1 MAALECAR
9 LLEGVLPTTLDKLTI
24 RKEDDGN
31 FTLTAL
37 PETGSVT
44 AIVESVLGHSVEL
57 HCLQASGAEGQSGCS
72 IYFVRDSTHPEKNVA
87 VTKVYPP
94 ACHKDFFEEL
104 VAYRRLLSLSDPPS
118 AARPLGVG
126 RTRDENTAEPMGV
139 IVYQLAAGKAINT
152 IIRDIGR
159 VSTLR
164 LIAQQPCPDET
175 KEMMN
180 DIVRGALHGIT
191 INHKSHQTQSSN
203 IPTAKL
209 LDCQFNELMT
219 DLISA
224 VQGVALTLA
233 KLHRESAEWSS
244 TSESVVDRLR
254 NKLQGW
260 VQEIQGPSRAQYE
273 RAIGADQIQQLTS
286 LVDRAID
293 YSREEG
299 VASLLHGDASPGNF
313 FWDPVHG
320 ITMIDYGGLTR
331 SMDAS
336 GRPIGPAEMDAAGF
350 HERLRKYAGDFG
362 MSEADIGQVQMEFW
376 KAYQAQGIP
385 INEGLARL
393 FKTRTQLSRLWS
405 AVDKQDTSRDEHK
418 AVQLSEKVK
427 FEWERLL
434 SISPERVQPWRV
446 LVVANASGP
455 GKGGL
460 PLLNQE
466 LVKAMSEI
474 PNASVT
480 LFMVEPDNEVK
491 NTFAST
497 GHGRAKV
504 VCIPSRGNDPSAL
517 LYHVAKI
524 HQPGDYGLP
533 IPDDQHPSPFNLIIG
548 HSRYSSTAA
557 SLIRERWYPTA
568 KLALITHTSALRKSD
583 VAWKWYGQT
592 RELGYVE
599 AARLAMLD
607 ERILPKADLAVGVG
621 PVLTTEARE
630 REWMGQCNRPRSN
643 MMGPRFHE
651 LVPGVR
657 TGDACTQQRQPND
670 PFRVLLAGRA
680 DDPAK
685 GLDDAVYAVRKIALS
700 GNDISLDVLGVPTED
715 VGRWQQAVDEM
726 TGMPDLVRLHPFSDD
741 PNAVSRFY
749 CNADLVIMPSMHE
762 GFGMIFTEVAG
773 LGVPIL
779 VTQESGAGQLAL
791 DRSRIPPELGQ
802 ACVVMDESTYGIVP
816 SPTSQRV
823 AVWAHRIDQARCYP
837 EQTRRHAHSMKR
849 IMRGYS
855 WRHAAKALLRSA
867 MEGEGDTVQMA
878 HGSIAPAYS
887 SWPRPSLGMSVVSS
901 MRRAA
906 RTRNRS
912 GQPTLQQADDVMQ
925 SLPEIAPTISALEE
939 HVSAAVGC
947 PVNLRSLD
955 PTHPGGF
962 SGAIIFFA
970 YANDEFANG
979 ETSLASNDP
988 SKDRVVA
995 VIKLFVHGLDNG
1007 ITEELSSLEWLLLQ
1021 TKGDIKTAAPLA
1033 VGRMTWDNKPA
1044 GVVTYQVA
1052 PGVSLYQLM
1061 MQIGRLPS
1069 GPARRDMLS
1078 VFNAGVQAVART
1090 LARLHTHSVEGRPG
1104 TEYLEWYFNAATK
1117 RVQQALV
1124 YKDIIR
1130 SAGLEVDQLPEKMN
1144 QLVADCKRD
1153 IASRPRTTVVH
1164 GDAHPGN
1171 FFYDSATGHVTMID
1185 TTTLHCSLDENG
1197 EPVGV
1202 PERDLGHFMH
1212 MLRRTGEQYG
1222 LTRQEMQESTAD
1234 FVEAYLGNAAAPANV
1249 QIIRFLMS
1257 CSALSFLTYAAQ
1269 SDQTKVEMQVKI
1281 LQDLFCLGEGWTQFD
1296 GMQGL

>member
-9 LLEGVLPTTLDKLTI
+9 LDDGALPTTLDKLTI
-24 RKEDDGN
+24 RQEDDGN

-37 PETGSVT
+37 PETSSVS
-44 AIVESVLGHSVEL
+44 AIVESVLGHSVQL
-57 HCLQASGAEGQSGCS
+57 HRLQASGAEGQSGCS
-72 IYFVRDSTHPEKNVA
+72 IYFVRDSTHPEKTVA

-126 RTRDENTAEPMGV
+126 RTRDENTTEPMGV
-139 IVYQLAAGKAINT
+139 IVYQLAAAFGLSIQWT
-152 IIRDIGR
+152 DGR
-159 VSTLR
+159 
-164 LIAQQPCPDET
+164 
-175 KEMMN
+175 
-180 DIVRGALHGIT
+180 
-191 INHKSHQTQSSN
+191 
-203 IPTAKL
+203 
-209 LDCQFNELMT
+209 LDFRR
-219 DLISA
+219 
-224 VQGVALTLA
+224 QGVALTLA
-233 KLHRESAEWSS
+233 KLHREKSEWSS
-244 TSESVVDRLR
+244 ASESVVDRLR
-254 NKLQGW
+254 DKLQSW
-260 VQEIQGPSRAQYE
+260 VQEIQGPSRPQYE
-273 RAIGADQIQQLTS
+273 RAIGSDQIQQLAL

-313 FWDPVHG
+313 FWDPIQG

-331 SMDAS
+331 SMDTS

-362 MSEADIGQVQMEFW
+362 MSETDIGKVQAEFW
-376 KAYQAQGIP
+376 KAYQEQAIP

-405 AVDKQDTSRDEHK
+405 AVDKQDASRDENK

-427 FEWERLL
+427 FEWERLV
-434 SISPERVQPWRV
+434 SISPQKVQPWRV

-480 LFMVEPDNEVK
+480 LFMVEPENEVK
-491 NTFAST
+491 NTLASL

-504 VCIPSRGNDPSAL
+504 VCIPSRGDDPSAL
-517 LYHVAKI
+517 LYHVAKV
-524 HQPGDYGLP
+524 HQPGDYDLP

-657 TGDACTQQRQPND
+657 TGDSCTQHRQPND
-670 PFRVLLAGRA
+670 LLRVLLAGRA

-700 GNDISLDVLGVPTED
+700 GNDISLDVLGLPAKD
-715 VGRWQQAVDEM
+715 VERWQQVVDEM
-726 TGMPDLVRLHPFSDD
+726 TGMPGLVRLHPFSDD
-741 PNAVSRFY
+741 PKAVSQFY

-791 DRSRIPPELGQ
+791 DRSRIPPDIGQ

-823 AVWAHRIDQARCYP
+823 AVWAHRIDQVRCYP
-837 EQTRRHAHSMKR
+837 EQTRRHARSLQR

-855 WRHAAKALLRSA
+855 WKHAAKALLRSA

-906 RTRNRS
+906 RMRNRS
-912 GQPTLQQADDVMQ
+912 GKPTLKQADDIMQ
-925 SLPEIAPTISALEE
+925 NLPEIAPTIPALEE

-955 PTHPGGF
+955 STHPGGF

-970 YANDEFANG
+970 YANDEFASG
-979 ETSLASNDP
+979 EISLTSNDP
-988 SKDRVVA
+988 KGRLVA
-995 VIKLFVHGLDNG
+995 VVKLFVYGLDNG

-1033 VGRMTWDNKPA
+1033 VGRMTWDTKPA
-1044 GVVTYQVA
+1044 D
-1052 PGVSLYQLM
+1052 
-1061 MQIGRLPS
+1061 
-1069 GPARRDMLS
+1069 GPPTAGTCKKRVLS
-1078 VFNAGVQAVART
+1078 VFTASVQAVART
-1090 LARLHTHSVEGRPG
+1090 LARLHTHSDEGRLG

-1117 RVQQALV
+1117 RVQQALLHKEV
-1124 YKDIIR
+1124 IR
-1130 SAGLEVDQLPEKMN
+1130 SAGLEVNQLPKIMN
-1144 QLVADCKRD
+1144 QLIADCKRD
-1153 IASRPRTTVVH
+1153 IANRPRTTVVH

-1171 FFYDSATGHVTMID
+1171 FFYDRATGHVTMID

-1202 PERDLGHFMH
+1202 PERDLGHFVH

-1222 LTRQEMQESTAD
+1222 LTRQEMQESTTD
-1234 FVEAYLGNAAAPANV
+1234 FMEAYLGNAAAPASL
-1249 QIIRFLMS
+1249 QILRFMMS
-1257 CSALSFLTYAAQ
+1257 CSALSFLNYAAQ
-1269 SDQTKVEMQVKI
+1269 SDQTKVELQVKI
-1281 LQDLFCLGEGWTQFD
+1281 LQDLFRLGEGWTQLD
-1296 GMQGL
+1296 VMGGL

>member
-1 MAALECAR
+1 
-9 LLEGVLPTTLDKLTI
+9 
-24 RKEDDGN
+24 
-31 FTLTAL
+31 
-37 PETGSVT
+37 
-44 AIVESVLGHSVEL
+44 
-57 HCLQASGAEGQSGCS
+57 
-72 IYFVRDSTHPEKNVA
+72 
-87 VTKVYPP
+87 
-94 ACHKDFFEEL
+94 
-104 VAYRRLLSLSDPPS
+104 
-118 AARPLGVG
+118 
-126 RTRDENTAEPMGV
+126 
-139 IVYQLAAGKAINT
+139 
-152 IIRDIGR
+152 
-159 VSTLR
+159 
-164 LIAQQPCPDET
+164 
-175 KEMMN
+175 MN
-180 DIVRGALHGIT
+180 DIIRAALHGIP
-191 INHKSHQTQSSN
+191 INHKSNQALPQD
-203 IPTAKL
+203 IPTAEL
-209 LDCQFNELMT
+209 LDCQFDGLMT

-224 VQGVALTLA
+224 AQGVALTLA
-233 KLHRESAEWSS
+233 KLHREKAEWSS
-244 TSESVVDRLR
+244 ASEAVVDRLR
-254 NKLQGW
+254 NKLQSW
-260 VQEIQGPSRAQYE
+260 VEEIQGLSRGRYE
-273 RAIGADQIQQLTS
+273 RAIGSDKIQQLAS

-313 FWDPVHG
+313 FWDPIQG
-320 ITMIDYGGLTR
+320 ITMIDYGGLAR

-362 MSEADIGQVQMEFW
+362 MSEADIGQVQGEFW
-376 KAYQAQGIP
+376 KAYQANGIP
-385 INEGLARL
+385 INKGLVRL

-405 AVDKQDTSRDEHK
+405 AVDKHTSRDEHK
-418 AVQLSEKVK
+418 VVQLSEKIK
-427 FEWERLL
+427 FEWERLV
-434 SISPERVQPWRV
+434 SISPERIQPWRV

-474 PNASVT
+474 PNTSVT
-480 LFMVEPDNEVK
+480 LFMVQSENKVK
-491 NTFAST
+491 STLASS

-504 VCIPSRGNDPSAL
+504 VCIPSRGDDPSAL
-517 LYHVAKI
+517 LYHVAKV
-524 HQPGDYGLP
+524 HRPGDYSLP
-533 IPDDQHPSPFNLIIG
+533 IPDDQYTSPFNLVIG

-621 PVLTTEARE
+621 PVLTTEAPE
-630 REWMGQCNRPRSN
+630 REWMGQYNRPRSN
-643 MMGPRFHE
+643 MTGPRFHE

-657 TGDACTQQRQPND
+657 TDDACTQQRQPND
-670 PFRVLLAGRA
+670 LFRVLLAGRA

-685 GLDDAVYAVRKIALS
+685 GLDDAVYAVRKIAHS
-700 GNDISLDVLGVPTED
+700 GNDVSLDVLGLPAEEVE
-715 VGRWQQAVDEM
+715 RWQQVVDEM

-741 PNAVSRFY
+741 PNTVSRFY
-749 CNADLVIMPSMHE
+749 CAADLVIMPSMHE

-802 ACVVMDESTYGIVP
+802 ACVVMDESTCEIVP

-823 AVWAHRIDQARCYP
+823 AVWAHRIDQVGCYP
-837 EQTRRHAHSMKR
+837 EQTRRHARSLQR

-855 WRHAAKALLRSA
+855 WKHAAKALLRSA

-878 HGSIAPAYS
+878 HGIVVPAYS
-887 SWPRPSLGMSVVSS
+887 SWPRLSLGMSVVSS

-912 GQPTLQQADDVMQ
+912 GKPSLKQVDDVMQ
-925 SLPEIAPTISALEE
+925 NLPEIAPTISALEE
-939 HVSAAVGC
+939 HVSSAVGS

-955 PTHPGGF
+955 PTHPVGF

-970 YANDEFANG
+970 HANDEFANG
-979 ETSLASNDP
+979 ETSLASNDS
-988 SKDRVVA
+988 SKGRVVA

-1033 VGRMTWDNKPA
+1033 VGRMTWDTKPA

-1061 MQIGRLPS
+1061 MQMGRLPP
-1069 GPARRDMLS
+1069 GPARREMLS
-1078 VFNAGVQAVART
+1078 AFTAGVQAVART
-1090 LARLHTHSVEGRPG
+1090 LVRLHTHSVEGRRG
-1104 TEYLEWYFNAATK
+1104 TEYLEWYSTAATK
-1117 RVQQALV
+1117 RV
-1124 YKDIIR
+1124 
-1130 SAGLEVDQLPEKMN
+1130 
-1144 QLVADCKRD
+1144 
-1153 IASRPRTTVVH
+1153 
-1164 GDAHPGN
+1164 
-1171 FFYDSATGHVTMID
+1171 
-1185 TTTLHCSLDENG
+1185 
-1197 EPVGV
+1197 
-1202 PERDLGHFMH
+1202 
-1212 MLRRTGEQYG
+1212 
-1222 LTRQEMQESTAD
+1222 
-1234 FVEAYLGNAAAPANV
+1234 
-1249 QIIRFLMS
+1249 
-1257 CSALSFLTYAAQ
+1257 
-1269 SDQTKVEMQVKI
+1269 
-1281 LQDLFCLGEGWTQFD
+1281 
-1296 GMQGL
+1296 

>member
-9 LLEGVLPTTLDKLTI
+9 LDDGVLPTTLDKLTI
-24 RKEDDGN
+24 RQEDDGN

-37 PETGSVT
+37 PETSSVA
-44 AIVESVLGHSVEL
+44 AIVESVLGHSVQL
-57 HCLQASGAEGQSGCS
+57 HRLQASGAEGQSGCS
-72 IYFVRDSTHPEKNVA
+72 IYFVRDSTRPESTLA

-126 RTRDENTAEPMGV
+126 RTRDENTAELMGV
-139 IVYQLAAGKAINT
+139 IVYQLAPGKAINT

-164 LIAQQPCPDET
+164 LIAKQPCPDET

-180 DIVRGALHGIT
+180 DIIRGALHGIS
-191 INHKSHQTQSSN
+191 IDNRSHQTQSSN
-203 IPTAKL
+203 ITTAEL
-209 LDCQFNELMT
+209 LDCQFNGLMA

-224 VQGVALTLA
+224 VKGVASTLA
-233 KLHRESAEWSS
+233 KLHRERSEWSS
-244 TSESVVDRLR
+244 ASESVVNRLR

-273 RAIGADQIQQLTS
+273 RAIGSDQIEQLAS
-286 LVDRAID
+286 LVDWAID

-299 VASLLHGDASPGNF
+299 IASLLHGDASPGNF
-313 FWDPVHG
+313 FWDHIQG

-362 MSEADIGQVQMEFW
+362 MSEGDIGHVQGEFW
-376 KAYQAQGIP
+376 KAYQAQGIS

-418 AVQLSEKVK
+418 AVQLNEKVK
-427 FEWERLL
+427 FEWERLV
-434 SISPERVQPWRV
+434 SISPERVQPCRV

-474 PNASVT
+474 PHASVT
-480 LFMVEPDNEVK
+480 LFMVEPENEVK
-491 NTFAST
+491 NTLASL

-504 VCIPSRGNDPSAL
+504 VCIPSRGDDPSAL
-517 LYHVAKI
+517 LYHVAKV
-524 HQPGDYGLP
+524 HQPGDYDLP
-533 IPDDQHPSPFNLIIG
+533 ISDDQHPSPFNLIIG

-583 VAWKWYGQT
+583 LAWKWYGKT

-630 REWMGQCNRPRSN
+630 REWMGQCNRPRSS

-670 PFRVLLAGRA
+670 LLRVLLAGRA

-700 GNDISLDVLGVPTED
+700 GNDISLDVLGLPTED
-715 VGRWQQAVDEM
+715 VERWQQVVDEM
-726 TGMPDLVRLHPFSDD
+726 TGIPDLVRLHPFSDD
-741 PNAVSRFY
+741 PNTVSRFY

-791 DRSRIPPELGQ
+791 DRSRIPPDLGQ

-823 AVWAHRIDQARCYP
+823 AVWAHRIDQVRCYP
-837 EQTRRHAHSMKR
+837 EQTRRHVRSLQR

-855 WRHAAKALLRSA
+855 WKHAAKALLRSA

-887 SWPRPSLGMSVVSS
+887 SWPRPSLGMSVVLS

-906 RTRNRS
+906 RTRNCS
-912 GQPTLQQADDVMQ
+912 GNPTLKQVDEVMQ
-925 SLPEIAPTISALEE
+925 NLPEIAPTISALEE

-947 PVNLRSLD
+947 SVNLRSLD
-955 PTHPGGF
+955 PTYQGGF

-979 ETSLASNDP
+979 EISLTSNDH
-988 SKDRVVA
+988 KGRVLA
-995 VIKLFVHGLDNG
+995 VIKIFVHGLDNG

-1021 TKGDIKTAAPLA
+1021 TRSDIRTAAPLA
-1033 VGRMTWDNKPA
+1033 VGRMTWDTKPG

-1061 MQIGRLPS
+1061 MQMGRLPP
-1069 GPARRDMLS
+1069 GPTRREMLS
-1078 VFNAGVQAVART
+1078 VFTAGVQAVART
-1090 LARLHTHSVEGRPG
+1090 LARLHTHSVEGRPA

-1117 RVQQALV
+1117 RVQEALLH
-1124 YKDIIR
+1124 KDAIR
-1130 SAGLEVDQLPEKMN
+1130 SAGFEVDQLPENMD
-1144 QLVADCKRD
+1144 QLIANCKHV
-1153 IASRPRTTVVH
+1153 ITSRPRTTVVH

-1171 FFYDSATGHVTMID
+1171 FFYDRTTGHVTMID

-1202 PERDLGHFMH
+1202 PERDLGHFVH

-1222 LTRQEMQESTAD
+1222 LTRQEMQESTTD
-1234 FVEAYLGNAAAPANV
+1234 FMEAYLGNAAAPANV
-1249 QIIRFLMS
+1249 LILRFMMS
-1257 CSALSFLTYAAQ
+1257 CSALSFLNYAAQ
-1269 SDQTKVEMQVKI
+1269 SDQTKLQLQVKI
-1281 LQDLFCLGEGWTQFD
+1281 LQDLFHLGERWTQLEATR
-1296 GMQGL
+1296 GL

>member
-1 MAALECAR
+1 MATLECAR
-9 LLEGVLPTTLDKLTI
+9 LEEGVLPTTLDKLTI

-57 HCLQASGAEGQSGCS
+57 HRLQASGAEGQSGCS
-72 IYFVRDSTHPEKNVA
+72 IYFVRDSSHPEKTVA

-94 ACHKDFFEEL
+94 TCHKDFFEEL

-164 LIAQQPCPDET
+164 LIAKQPCPDET
-175 KEMMN
+175 REMMN
-180 DIVRGALHGIT
+180 DIVRGALHGIP
-191 INHKSHQTQSSN
+191 INHKSYQAPSPN
-203 IPTAKL
+203 IPTAEL
-209 LDCQFNELMT
+209 LDYQFNGLMT

-224 VQGVALTLA
+224 VQGVASTLT
-233 KLHRESAEWSS
+233 KLHREKTEWSS
-244 TSESVVDRLR
+244 ASESVADRLR

-260 VQEIQGPSRAQYE
+260 VEEIQGPSRGRYE
-273 RAIGADQIQQLTS
+273 RAIGSNKIQQLAS

-313 FWDPVHG
+313 FWDPIQG
-320 ITMIDYGGLTR
+320 ITMIDYGGLAR

-362 MSEADIGQVQMEFW
+362 MSEADIGQIQAEFW
-376 KAYQAQGIP
+376 KAYQANGIP
-385 INEGLARL
+385 INDGLVRL

-405 AVDKQDTSRDEHK
+405 AVDKQGTSCDEHK
-418 AVQLSEKVK
+418 AVQLSEKIK
-427 FEWERLL
+427 FEWERLA
-434 SISPERVQPWRV
+434 SISPERIQPWRV

-480 LFMVEPDNEVK
+480 LFMVQPESEVK
-491 NTFAST
+491 NTS

-504 VCIPSRGNDPSAL
+504 VCIPSRGDDPSAL
-517 LYHVAKI
+517 LYHVAKV
-524 HQPGDYGLP
+524 HQPEDYGLP
-533 IPDDQHPSPFNLIIG
+533 IPDSQHASPFNLVIG

-630 REWMGQCNRPRSN
+630 REWMGQCNRPRAN

-657 TGDACTQQRQPND
+657 MGDACTQQRQPND
-670 PFRVLLAGRA
+670 LFRVLLAGRA

-685 GLDDAVYAVRKIALS
+685 GLDDAVYAVRNIALS
-700 GNDISLDVLGVPTED
+700 GNDISLDVLGLPVED
-715 VGRWQQAVDEM
+715 VERWQQVVDEM

-823 AVWAHRIDQARCYP
+823 AVWAHRIDQVRCYP
-837 EQTRRHAHSMKR
+837 EQTRRHARSLQR

-855 WRHAAKALLRSA
+855 WKHAAKALLLSA

-878 HGSIAPAYS
+878 YGSVAPAYL

-901 MRRAA
+901 MRLAA
-906 RTRNRS
+906 RTRSRS
-912 GQPTLQQADDVMQ
+912 GKPNLKQAEDVMQ
-925 SLPEIAPTISALEE
+925 NLPEIAPYISALED
-939 HVSAAVGC
+939 HVSSAVGS

-955 PTHPGGF
+955 PTHPAGF

-970 YANDEFANG
+970 HANDEFTNG
-979 ETSLASNDP
+979 ETSLASNDS
-988 SKDRVVA
+988 SKGRVVA

-1033 VGRMTWDNKPA
+1033 VGRMTWDTKPA

-1061 MQIGRLPS
+1061 MQMGRLPP
-1069 GPARRDMLS
+1069 GPTRREMLS
-1078 VFNAGVQAVART
+1078 VFTAGVQAVART
-1090 LARLHTHSVEGRPG
+1090 LAKLHTHSVEGRPG
-1104 TEYLEWYFNAATK
+1104 TEYLEWYFTAATK

-1130 SAGLEVDQLPEKMN
+1130 CAGLEVDQLPPKMN
-1144 QLVADCKRD
+1144 HLIADCKRD
-1153 IASRPRTTVVH
+1153 IANRPRTTVVH

-1171 FFYDSATGHVTMID
+1171 FFYDRATGHVTMID

-1202 PERDLGHFMH
+1202 PERDLGHFVH

-1222 LTRQEMQESTAD
+1222 LTRQEMQESTTD
-1234 FVEAYLGNAAAPANV
+1234 FVEAYLGNAAAPANL
-1249 QIIRFLMS
+1249 QTIRFLMS
-1257 CSALSFLTYAAQ
+1257 CSALSFLNYAAQ
-1269 SDQTKVEMQVKI
+1269 SDQTKLELQVKI
-1281 LQDLFCLGEGWTQFD
+1281 LQDLFRLGEGWTQLD
-1296 GMQGL
+1296 GMRGL

>member
-1 MAALECAR
+1 MATLERAR
-9 LLEGVLPTTLDKLTI
+9 FEEDVLPTTLDKLI
-24 RKEDDGN
+24 IPKADDGN
-31 FTLTAL
+31 FALTAL
-37 PETGSVT
+37 PEADSITE
-44 AIVESVLGHSVEL
+44 IVESVLGHSVEL
-57 HCLQASGAEGQSGCS
+57 HRLQASGAEGQSGCS
-72 IYFVRDSTHPEKNVA
+72 IYFVRNSTHPERTVA

-104 VAYRRLLSLSDPPS
+104 VAYRRLISLSDPPS

-126 RTRDENTAEPMGV
+126 RTRDENTAEPIGV

-164 LIAQQPCPDET
+164 RIAKQPCPDET
-175 KEMMN
+175 REIMN
-180 DIVRGALHGIT
+180 DIVRGALHGIS
-191 INHKSHQTQSSN
+191 INHKTQQIQSSN
-203 IPTAKL
+203 IPTAQM
-209 LDCQFNELMT
+209 LDCQFNGLMA

-224 VQGVALTLA
+224 VQGVALTMA
-233 KLHRESAEWSS
+233 KLHREKTEWSS
-244 TSESVVDRLR
+244 ASESVVERLR

-260 VQEIQGPSRAQYE
+260 VQEIQGPSRKQYE
-273 RAIGADQIQQLTS
+273 RAIGSDKIQQLAS
-286 LVDRAID
+286 LVDRAIE

-299 VASLLHGDASPGNF
+299 VASLLHADASPGNF
-313 FWDPVHG
+313 FWDPVQG

-331 SMDAS
+331 SIDAS

-362 MSEADIGQVQMEFW
+362 MSEADIGQVQREFW

-405 AVDKQDTSRDEHK
+405 AVEKQDTSCDEHK
-418 AVQLSEKVK
+418 ALQLSEKVK
-427 FEWERLL
+427 FEWERLVN
-434 SISPERVQPWRV
+434 ISPEKTQPWRV
-446 LVVANASGP
+446 LVLANASGP

-480 LFMVEPDNEVK
+480 LFMVEPENEL
-491 NTFAST
+491 AWP

-504 VCIPSRGNDPSAL
+504 VCIPSRGADPGAL
-517 LYHVAKI
+517 LYHVAKVQ
-524 HQPGDYGLP
+524 QPGDYGLP
-533 IPDDQHPSPFNLIIG
+533 IPDDQHPCPFNLIIG

-583 VAWKWYGQT
+583 IAWKWYGQT
-592 RELGYVE
+592 REQGYVE

-643 MMGPRFHE
+643 MTGPRFHE
-651 LVPGVR
+651 LIPGVR

-670 PFRVLLAGRA
+670 LFRVLLAGRA

-700 GNDISLDVLGVPTED
+700 GNEISLDVLGLPAED
-715 VGRWQQAVDEM
+715 VERWQQAVDEM

-741 PNAVSRFY
+741 PDAVSRFY

-779 VTQESGAGQLAL
+779 VTQESGAGQFAL
-791 DRSRIPPELGQ
+791 DRTRIPLGLGQ

-823 AVWAHRIDQARCYP
+823 AVWAYRIDQVRCYP
-837 EQTRRHAHSMKR
+837 EQTRRHARSLQR

-855 WRHAAKALLRSA
+855 WKHAAKALLRSA

-878 HGSIAPAYS
+878 HGSVALAYS
-887 SWPRPSLGMSVVSS
+887 SWSRPSLGMSVVSS

-912 GQPTLQQADDVMQ
+912 GKPTLKQADEVMQ
-925 SLPEIAPTISALEE
+925 NLPEIAPTVSALEE
-939 HVSAAVGC
+939 HVSATVGC

-970 YANDEFANG
+970 FANDGLTNG
-979 ETSLASNDP
+979 ETTLSSND
-988 SKDRVVA
+988 RAVA
-995 VIKLFVHGLDNG
+995 VVKLFVHGLDNG
-1007 ITEELSSLEWLLLQ
+1007 ITEELSSLEWLLLH

-1033 VGRMTWDNKPA
+1033 VGQMTWDTKPA

-1061 MQIGRLPS
+1061 MQMGPLPP

-1078 VFNAGVQAVART
+1078 AFIAGVQAVART

-1104 TEYLEWYFNAATK
+1104 TEYLQWYFNAATK
-1117 RVQQALV
+1117 RVQQALL
-1124 YKDIIR
+1124 YKDLIR
-1130 SAGLEVDQLPEKMN
+1130 SAGLEADQLPEKMN
-1144 QLVADCKRD
+1144 QLIADCKRD
-1153 IASRPRTTVVH
+1153 IASHPRTTVVH

-1171 FFYDSATGHVTMID
+1171 FFYDRATGHVTMID

-1197 EPVGV
+1197 EPLGV
-1202 PERDLGHFMH
+1202 PERDLGHFVH

-1222 LTRQEMQESTAD
+1222 LTRQEMQESTTD
-1234 FVEAYLGNAAAPANV
+1234 FVEAYLGNAAAPV
-1249 QIIRFLMS
+1249 SIEILRFLMS
-1257 CSALSFLTYAAQ
+1257 CSALSFLNYAAQ
-1269 SDQTKVEMQVKI
+1269 SDQTKVELQVGI
-1281 LQDLFCLGEGWTQFD
+1281 LQDLFRLGEGWTQLD
-1296 GMQGL
+1296 GMRGL

>member
-9 LLEGVLPTTLDKLTI
+9 IEEGGLPTTLEKLAI
-24 RKEDDGN
+24 QKEEDGN

-44 AIVESVLGHSVEL
+44 AIVESVLGHAVEL
-57 HCLQASGAEGQSGCS
+57 HRLQASGAEGQSGCS
-72 IYFVRDSTHPEKNVA
+72 IYFVRDTSHPENTVA

-104 VAYRRLLSLSDPPS
+104 IAYRRLLSLADPPS

-126 RTRDENTAEPMGV
+126 RTRDEASGEPMGV
-139 IVYQLAAGKAINT
+139 IVYQLAAGRALNT

-164 LIAQQPCPDET
+164 LIAKQPCPDET
-175 KEMMN
+175 KETMN
-180 DIVRGALHGIT
+180 DIIRGALHGIST
-191 INHKSHQTQSSN
+191 SHQPNQTQLPN
-203 IPTAKL
+203 IPIIEL
-209 LDCQFNELMT
+209 LESKYNGLMA
-219 DLISA
+219 DLVSA
-224 VQGVALTLA
+224 VQGVASTLA
-233 KLHRESAEWSS
+233 KLHRERSEWSS
-244 TSESVVDRLR
+244 ASESVVNRLR
-254 NKLQGW
+254 KKLQYW
-260 VQEIQGPSRAQYE
+260 VQEIQGPSRGQYE
-273 RAIGADQIQQLTS
+273 RAIGPDQIQQLAS

-293 YSREEG
+293 DSREDG

-313 FWDPVHG
+313 FWHPSHG
-320 ITMIDYGGLTR
+320 ITMIDYGGLAR
-331 SMDAS
+331 SMDPND
-336 GRPIGPAEMDAAGF
+336 RPIGPAEMDAAGF

-362 MSEADIGQVQMEFW
+362 MSEVDIAKVQVEFW
-376 KAYQAQGIP
+376 KAYQLHGIP
-385 INEGLARL
+385 INEDLARL
-393 FKTRTQLSRLWS
+393 YKTRTQLSRLWS
-405 AVDKQDTSRDEHK
+405 AVDRQHNTCDEQK
-418 AVQLSEKVK
+418 AIHLSENIK

-434 SISPERVQPWRV
+434 TISPEKIHPWRV

-466 LVKAMSEI
+466 LVKAMSAI

-480 LFMVEPDNEVK
+480 LFMVEPENEIK
-491 NTFAST
+491 NSLADSA
-497 GHGRAKV
+497 HGRAKV
-504 VCIPSRGNDPSAL
+504 VCIPSRGDDPSAL
-517 LYHVAKI
+517 LYYVAKV

-533 IPDDQHPSPFNLIIG
+533 ISDHQHPSPFNLIIG

-643 MMGPRFHE
+643 MTGPRFHE

-670 PFRVLLAGRA
+670 LLRVLLAGRA

-700 GNDISLDVLGVPTED
+700 GNDISLDVLGVPAED
-715 VGRWQQAVDEM
+715 VDRWQQAVDEM
-726 TGMPDLVRLHPFSDD
+726 TGMPDLVRMHPFSDD
-741 PNAVSRFY
+741 PGAVSRFY

-791 DRSRIPPELGQ
+791 DRSRIPAELGQ

-816 SPTSQRV
+816 SPTSERV
-823 AVWAHRIDQARCYP
+823 AVWAHRIDQVRCYP
-837 EQTRRHAHSMKR
+837 EQTRRHARLLQR

-855 WRHAAKALLRSA
+855 WKHAAKALLRSA
-867 MEGEGDTVQMA
+867 MESEGDTVQMA
-878 HGSIAPAYS
+878 HGSVAPSCS
-887 SWPRPSLGMSVVSS
+887 SSPRPSLEMAVVSS

-906 RTRNRS
+906 RTRNSS
-912 GQPTLQQADDVMQ
+912 GTPTSKQADEVMQ
-925 SLPEIAPTISALEE
+925 NLPEIAPTIPALEE
-939 HVSAAVGC
+939 HVSAAVGF
-947 PVNLRSLD
+947 PVHLRSLD
-955 PTHPGGF
+955 STHPGGF

-970 YANDEFANG
+970 YANNEVVNG
-979 ETSLASNDP
+979 GTVLAS
-988 SKDRVVA
+988 SATSQGRAVA
-995 VIKLFVHGLDNG
+995 VIKLFIHGLDNG

-1021 TKGDIKTAAPLA
+1021 TKGDIRTAAPLA
-1033 VGRMTWDNKPA
+1033 VGRMTWDAKPA

-1061 MQIGRLPS
+1061 MQLGRLPT
-1069 GPARRDMLS
+1069 GRARADVLS
-1078 VFNAGVQAVART
+1078 VFTAGVQAVART
-1090 LARLHTHSVEGRPG
+1090 LARLHTHSIEGRPG
-1104 TEYLEWYFNAATK
+1104 TIYLQWYFDAATK
-1117 RVQQALV
+1117 RVQQSLLH
-1124 YKDIIR
+1124 KDIIR
-1130 SAGLEVDQLPEKMN
+1130 PAGLEVDQLPEQID
-1144 QLVADCKRD
+1144 QLIADCKRD
-1153 IASRPRTTVVH
+1153 ITSRPRTTVVH

-1171 FFYDSATGHVTMID
+1171 FFYDRATGNVTMID

-1197 EPVGV
+1197 EPCGV
-1202 PERDLGHFMH
+1202 PERDLGHFVH

-1222 LTRQEMQESTAD
+1222 LTRKEMHESTTA
-1234 FVEAYLGNAAAPANV
+1234 FVEAYLGNAAVPASV
-1249 QIIRFLMS
+1249 RILQFLMS
-1257 CSALSFLTYAAQ
+1257 CSALSFLNYAAQ
-1269 SDQTKVEMQVKI
+1269 SDQTKVELQVRI
-1281 LQDLFCLGEGWTQFD
+1281 LQDLLSLGEGWRNLD
-1296 GMQGL
+1296 GMQSL

>member
-1 MAALECAR
+1 MTALKCAR
-9 LLEGVLPTTLDKLTI
+9 LEEGVLPTTLDRLTI
-24 RKEDDGN
+24 RKENDGN

-57 HCLQASGAEGQSGCS
+57 HHLQASGAEGQSGCS
-72 IYFVRDSTHPEKNVA
+72 IYFVRNSSHPERTVA

-104 VAYRRLLSLSDPPS
+104 IAYRRLLSLSDPPS

-164 LIAQQPCPDET
+164 LIASQPCPDET
-175 KEMMN
+175 REMMN
-180 DIVRGALHGIT
+180 DIIRGALHGIP
-191 INHKSHQTQSSN
+191 INHKSHQVPSPNT
-203 IPTAKL
+203 PTAEL
-209 LDCQFNELMT
+209 LGCQFNGLMT

-233 KLHRESAEWSS
+233 KLHREKAEWSS
-244 TSESVVDRLR
+244 ASESVVARLR

-260 VQEIQGPSRAQYE
+260 VEEIQGPSRGQYE
-273 RAIGADQIQQLTS
+273 RAIGSNKIQQLAS

-313 FWDPVHG
+313 FWDPIQG
-320 ITMIDYGGLTR
+320 ITMIDYGGLAH

-362 MSEADIGQVQMEFW
+362 MSETDIGQVQAEFW
-376 KAYQAQGIP
+376 KAYQANGIP
-385 INEGLARL
+385 INEGLVRL

-405 AVDKQDTSRDEHK
+405 AVDKQGTSRDEYK
-418 AVQLSEKVK
+418 AVQLSEKIK
-427 FEWERLL
+427 FEWERLV
-434 SISPERVQPWRV
+434 SISPERIQPWRV

-474 PNASVT
+474 PNTSVT
-480 LFMVEPDNEVK
+480 LFMVQPENEVK
-491 NTFAST
+491 MASS

-504 VCIPSRGNDPSAL
+504 VCIPSRGDDPSAL
-517 LYHVAKI
+517 LYHVAKV
-524 HQPGDYGLP
+524 HEPGDYSLP
-533 IPDDQHPSPFNLIIG
+533 IPDNQHVSPFNLVIG

-583 VAWKWYGQT
+583 VAWKWYGKT

-630 REWMGQCNRPRSN
+630 REWMGQCNRPRAN

-657 TGDACTQQRQPND
+657 TGDSCTQQRQPND
-670 PFRVLLAGRA
+670 LFRVLLAGRA

-700 GNDISLDVLGVPTED
+700 GNDISLDVLGLPAED
-715 VGRWQQAVDEM
+715 VERWQQVVDEM
-726 TGMPDLVRLHPFSDD
+726 TGMPDLVKLHPFSDD

-779 VTQESGAGQLAL
+779 VTQDSGAGQFAL

-802 ACVVMDESTYGIVP
+802 ACVVVDESTYGIPP

-823 AVWAHRIDQARCYP
+823 AVWAHRIDQVRCYP
-837 EQTRRHAHSMKR
+837 EQTRRHARSLQR

-855 WRHAAKALLRSA
+855 WKHAAKALLRSA

-878 HGSIAPAYS
+878 HGSVALACA

-912 GQPTLQQADDVMQ
+912 GKPNLKQADDLMQ
-925 SLPEIAPTISALEE
+925 NLPEIAPTISALEE
-939 HVSAAVGC
+939 HVSSAVGY

-970 YANDEFANG
+970 HANDELANG
-979 ETSLASNDP
+979 DTSLASNDS
-988 SKDRVVA
+988 SKGRVVA

-1021 TKGDIKTAAPLA
+1021 TKGDIKTATPLA
-1033 VGRMTWDNKPA
+1033 VGRMTWDTKPA

-1061 MQIGRLPS
+1061 MQMGRLPP
-1069 GPARRDMLS
+1069 GPARREMLS
-1078 VFNAGVQAVART
+1078 VFTAGVQAVART
-1090 LARLHTHSVEGRPG
+1090 LARLHTHGVEGRPG
-1104 TEYLEWYFNAATK
+1104 TEYLEWYFTAATK

-1130 SAGLEVDQLPEKMN
+1130 CAGLEVDQLPAKMN
-1144 QLVADCKRD
+1144 HLIADCKRD
-1153 IASRPRTTVVH
+1153 IANRPRTTVVH

-1171 FFYDSATGHVTMID
+1171 FFYDRATGHVTMID

-1202 PERDLGHFMH
+1202 PERDLGHFVH

-1222 LTRQEMQESTAD
+1222 LTRQEMQESTTD
-1234 FVEAYLGNAAAPANV
+1234 FVEAYLGNAAAPANL

-1257 CSALSFLTYAAQ
+1257 CSALSFLNYAVQ
-1269 SDQTKVEMQVKI
+1269 SDQTKVGLQIKI
-1281 LQDLFCLGEGWTQFD
+1281 LEDLFRLGEGWAQLD
-1296 GMQGL
+1296 GMRGL

>member
-1 MAALECAR
+1 MVTLECAR
-9 LLEGVLPTTLDKLTI
+9 LEEGVLPTTLDKLTI

-37 PETGSVT
+37 PETSSVN

-72 IYFVRDSTHPEKNVA
+72 IYFVRNSSHPEHTVA

-94 ACHKDFFEEL
+94 ACYKDFFEEL
-104 VAYRRLLSLSDPPS
+104 VAYRKLLSLSDPPS

-164 LIAQQPCPDET
+164 LIPKQPCPDET
-175 KEMMN
+175 REIMN
-180 DIVRGALHGIT
+180 DIIRAALHGIP
-191 INHKSHQTQSSN
+191 INHKSNQAPSQN
-203 IPTAKL
+203 IPTAEL
-209 LDCQFNELMT
+209 LDCQFNGLMT
-219 DLISA
+219 DLVSA

-233 KLHRESAEWSS
+233 KLHREKAEWSS
-244 TSESVVDRLR
+244 ASESVVDSYARSCKVGLKR
-254 NKLQGW
+254 
-260 VQEIQGPSRAQYE
+260 SRAHRE
-273 RAIGADQIQQLTS
+273 GI
-286 LVDRAID
+286 DRAID

-313 FWDPVHG
+313 FWDPIQG
-320 ITMIDYGGLTR
+320 ITMIDYGGLAR
-331 SMDAS
+331 SMDGS

-362 MSEADIGQVQMEFW
+362 MSEADIGRVQAEFW
-376 KAYQAQGIP
+376 KAYQANGIP
-385 INEGLARL
+385 INEGLVRL

-405 AVDKQDTSRDEHK
+405 AVDKKGTLRDEQK

-427 FEWERLL
+427 FEWERLV
-434 SISPERVQPWRV
+434 SISPERIQPWRV

-474 PNASVT
+474 PNSSVT
-480 LFMVEPDNEVK
+480 LFMVQPENEVK
-491 NTFAST
+491 NALASS

-504 VCIPSRGNDPSAL
+504 VCIPSKGDDPSAL
-517 LYHVAKI
+517 LYHVAKV
-524 HQPGDYGLP
+524 HQPGDFGLP
-533 IPDDQHPSPFNLIIG
+533 IPDDQHTSPFNLIIG

-592 RELGYVE
+592 RELGYFE

-643 MMGPRFHE
+643 TTGPRFHE

-670 PFRVLLAGRA
+670 LFRVLLAGRA

-700 GNDISLDVLGVPTED
+700 GNDISLDVLGLPAEEVE
-715 VGRWQQAVDEM
+715 RWQQVVDEM

-741 PNAVSRFY
+741 PSVVSQFY
-749 CNADLVIMPSMHE
+749 CDADLVIMPSMHE

-773 LGVPIL
+773 LGIPIL

-802 ACVVMDESTYGIVP
+802 ACVVMDESTYGIAP

-823 AVWAHRIDQARCYP
+823 AVWAHRIDQVRCYP
-837 EQTRRHAHSMKR
+837 EQTRRQARSLQR

-855 WRHAAKALLRSA
+855 WKHAAKALLRSA

-878 HGSIAPAYS
+878 HGSVAPAYS

-912 GQPTLQQADDVMQ
+912 GKPNLKQADDLMQ
-925 SLPEIAPTISALEE
+925 NLPEIAPTMLALEE
-939 HVSAAVGC
+939 HVSSAVGS
-947 PVNLRSLD
+947 PVNLQDLD

-962 SGAIIFFA
+962 SGAIIFLA
-970 YANDEFANG
+970 HANDELANE
-979 ETSLASNDP
+979 ETPLASNDS
-988 SKDRVVA
+988 SKGRVVA
-995 VIKLFVHGLDNG
+995 VVKLFVHGLDNG
-1007 ITEELSSLEWLLLQ
+1007 ITEELSSLEWLLLH
-1021 TKGDIKTAAPLA
+1021 TKGDIRTAAPLA
-1033 VGRMTWDNKPA
+1033 VGRMTWDTKPA

-1061 MQIGRLPS
+1061 MQMGRLPP
-1069 GPARRDMLS
+1069 GPARREMLS
-1078 VFNAGVQAVART
+1078 VFTAGVQAVART
-1090 LARLHTHSVEGRPG
+1090 LAKLHTHGVEGRPG
-1104 TEYLEWYFNAATK
+1104 TEYLEWYFTAATN

-1130 SAGLEVDQLPEKMN
+1130 CAGLEVDQLPAKIN
-1144 QLVADCKRD
+1144 HLIADCKRD
-1153 IASRPRTTVVH
+1153 IGNRPRTAAVH

-1171 FFYDSATGHVTMID
+1171 FFYDRGTGHVTMID

-1197 EPVGV
+1197 EPIGV
-1202 PERDLGHFMH
+1202 PERDLGHFVH

-1222 LTRQEMQESTAD
+1222 LTRQEMQESTTD
-1234 FVEAYLGNAAAPANV
+1234 FVEAYLGNAAAPANI
-1249 QIIRFLMS
+1249 QTIRFLML
-1257 CSALSFLTYAAQ
+1257 CSALSFLNYAAQ
-1269 SDQTKVEMQVKI
+1269 SDQTKVELQVEI
-1281 LQDLFCLGEGWTQFD
+1281 LQDLLRLGEGWTQLD
-1296 GMQGL
+1296 GM

>member
-9 LLEGVLPTTLDKLTI
+9 LEENVLPTTIDKLTI

-37 PETGSVT
+37 PETCSVT

-57 HCLQASGAEGQSGCS
+57 HRLQASGAEGQSGCY
-72 IYFVRDSTHPEKNVA
+72 IYFVRDSSHPEKTIA

-159 VSTLR
+159 VSSLK
-164 LIAQQPCPDET
+164 LIAKQPCPEET
-175 KEMMN
+175 TEMMD
-180 DIVRGALHGIT
+180 DIIRGALHGISM
-191 INHKSHQTQSSN
+191 NHKSHQARSSN
-203 IPTAKL
+203 ITTAEM
-209 LDCQFNELMT
+209 LDCQFNGLMA
-219 DLISA
+219 DLITA

-233 KLHRESAEWSS
+233 KLHREKTGWSS
-244 TSESVVDRLR
+244 ASESVVDKLR
-254 NKLQGW
+254 SKLQSW
-260 VQEIQGPSRAQYE
+260 VEEIQGPSRGQYE
-273 RAIGADQIQQLTS
+273 RAIGSDQIEQLTL

-293 YSREEG
+293 DSREEG
-299 VASLLHGDASPGNF
+299 VASLIHGDASPGNF
-313 FWDPVHG
+313 FWDPIQG
-320 ITMIDYGGLTR
+320 ITMIDYGGLSR

-336 GRPIGPAEMDAAGF
+336 GRPMGPAEMDAAGF

-362 MSEADIGQVQMEFW
+362 MSEADIGQVQGEFW

-385 INEGLARL
+385 INEGLTRL

-405 AVDKQDTSRDEHK
+405 AVDKQDTSRDVHK
-418 AVQLSEKVK
+418 SIQLSEKVK
-427 FEWERLL
+427 FEWERLVN
-434 SISPERVQPWRV
+434 ISPEKIQPWRV

-480 LFMVEPDNEVK
+480 LFMVQPENEDKTTLV
-491 NTFAST
+491 SS
-497 GHGRAKV
+497 GHGRANV
-504 VCIPSRGNDPSAL
+504 VCIPPRGDDPSAL
-517 LYHVAKI
+517 LYHVAKV
-524 HQPGDYGLP
+524 HPPGDYGLP
-533 IPDDQHPSPFNLIIG
+533 ILDGKHPSPFNLIIG

-583 VAWKWYGQT
+583 IAWKWYGQT

-599 AARLAMLD
+599 AARLAMVD
-607 ERILPKADLAVGVG
+607 ERILPRADLAVGVG

-651 LVPGVR
+651 LVPGIR
-657 TGDACTQQRQPND
+657 TGDACTNQRQPND

-700 GNDISLDVLGVPTED
+700 GNDISLDVLGVPAEELE
-715 VGRWQQAVDEM
+715 RWQQAVDEM
-726 TGMPDLVRLHPFSDD
+726 TGTPDLVRLHPFSDD
-741 PNAVSRFY
+741 PNAVSQFY
-749 CNADLVIMPSMHE
+749 CLADLVIMPSMHE

-779 VTQESGAGQLAL
+779 VTQESGAGQFAL
-791 DRSRIPPELGQ
+791 DRSRIPLELGQ
-802 ACVVMDESTYGIVP
+802 ACVVMDESTYGIQP

-823 AVWAHRIDQARCYP
+823 AVWAHRIDQVRCYP
-837 EQTRRHAHSMKR
+837 EQTRLHARSLQR

-855 WRHAAKALLRSA
+855 WKHAAKALLRSA

-878 HGSIAPAYS
+878 HGSVAPACS
-887 SWPRPSLGMSVVSS
+887 SWPRPPLEMSVVSS

-906 RTRNRS
+906 RTRNLS
-912 GQPTLQQADDVMQ
+912 GKPTFKQTDEVIQT
-925 SLPEIAPTISALEE
+925 LPEIAPTISALEE
-939 HVSAAVGC
+939 HVSAAVGF

-955 PTHPGGF
+955 PIHHGGF

-970 YANDEFANG
+970 YASDEFSYE
-979 ETSLASNDP
+979 ETPLVSNDT
-988 SKDRVVA
+988 SNGRVVA
-995 VIKLFVHGLDNG
+995 VVKLFVHGLDNG
-1007 ITEELSSLEWLLLQ
+1007 ITEELSSLEWIFLQ

-1033 VGRMTWDNKPA
+1033 VGRMMWDTKPA

-1061 MQIGRLPS
+1061 MQMGRLPP
-1069 GPARRDMLS
+1069 GPARREMLS
-1078 VFNAGVQAVART
+1078 VFTAAVQAVARA

-1104 TEYLEWYFNAATK
+1104 TRYLEWYFDAATK
-1117 RVQQALV
+1117 RAQQALL
-1124 YKDIIR
+1124 YKDSIR
-1130 SAGLEVDQLPEKMN
+1130 SAGLEASQLPEKIN
-1144 QLVADCKRD
+1144 QLIADCKREM
-1153 IASRPRTTVVH
+1153 ASCPRTTVVH

-1171 FFYDSATGHVTMID
+1171 FIYDRATGHVTMID
-1185 TTTLHCSLDENG
+1185 TMTLHYSLDQNG
-1197 EPVGV
+1197 DPSGTGAR
-1202 PERDLGHFMH
+1202 PGP
-1212 MLRRTGEQYG
+1212 LRAYAATDGRTIWPFA
-1222 LTRQEMQESTAD
+1222 T
-1234 FVEAYLGNAAAPANV
+1234 GNA
-1249 QIIRFLMS
+1249 
-1257 CSALSFLTYAAQ
+1257 
-1269 SDQTKVEMQVKI
+1269 
-1281 LQDLFCLGEGWTQFD
+1281 GEHD
-1296 GMQGL
+1296 

>member
-1 MAALECAR
+1 MTALKCAR
-9 LLEGVLPTTLDKLTI
+9 LEEGVLPTTLDRLTI
-24 RKEDDGN
+24 RKENDGN

-57 HCLQASGAEGQSGCS
+57 HHLQASGAEGQSGCS
-72 IYFVRDSTHPEKNVA
+72 IYFVRNSSHPERTVA

-104 VAYRRLLSLSDPPS
+104 IAYRRLLSLSDPPS

-164 LIAQQPCPDET
+164 LIASQPCPDET
-175 KEMMN
+175 REMMN
-180 DIVRGALHGIT
+180 DIIRGALHGIP
-191 INHKSHQTQSSN
+191 INHKSHQVPSPNT
-203 IPTAKL
+203 PTAEL
-209 LDCQFNELMT
+209 SGCQFNGLMT

-233 KLHRESAEWSS
+233 KLHREKAEWSS
-244 TSESVVDRLR
+244 ASESVVARLR

-260 VQEIQGPSRAQYE
+260 VEEIQGPSRGQYE
-273 RAIGADQIQQLTS
+273 RAIGSNKIQQLAS

-313 FWDPVHG
+313 FWDPIQG
-320 ITMIDYGGLTR
+320 ITMIDYGGLAH

-362 MSEADIGQVQMEFW
+362 MSETDIGQVQAEFW
-376 KAYQAQGIP
+376 KAYQANGIP
-385 INEGLARL
+385 INEGLVRL

-405 AVDKQDTSRDEHK
+405 AVDKQGTSRDEYK
-418 AVQLSEKVK
+418 AVQLSEKIK
-427 FEWERLL
+427 FEWERLV
-434 SISPERVQPWRV
+434 SISPERIQPWRV

-474 PNASVT
+474 PNTSVT
-480 LFMVEPDNEVK
+480 LFMVQPENEVK
-491 NTFAST
+491 MASS

-504 VCIPSRGNDPSAL
+504 VCIPSRGDDPSAL
-517 LYHVAKI
+517 LYHVAKV
-524 HQPGDYGLP
+524 HEPGDYSLP
-533 IPDDQHPSPFNLIIG
+533 IPDNQHVSPFNLVIG

-583 VAWKWYGQT
+583 VAWKWYGKT

-630 REWMGQCNRPRSN
+630 REWMGQCNRPRAN

-657 TGDACTQQRQPND
+657 TGDSCTQQRQPND
-670 PFRVLLAGRA
+670 LFRVLLAGRA

-700 GNDISLDVLGVPTED
+700 GNDISLDVLGLPAED
-715 VGRWQQAVDEM
+715 VERWQQVVDEM
-726 TGMPDLVRLHPFSDD
+726 TGMPDLVKLHPFSDD

-779 VTQESGAGQLAL
+779 VTQDSGAGQFAL

-802 ACVVMDESTYGIVP
+802 ACVVVDESTYGIPP

-823 AVWAHRIDQARCYP
+823 AVWAHRIDQVRCYP
-837 EQTRRHAHSMKR
+837 EQTRRHARSLQR

-855 WRHAAKALLRSA
+855 WKHAAKALLRSA

-878 HGSIAPAYS
+878 HGSVALACA

-912 GQPTLQQADDVMQ
+912 GKPNLKQADDLMQ
-925 SLPEIAPTISALEE
+925 NLPEIAPTISALEE
-939 HVSAAVGC
+939 HVSSAVGY

-970 YANDEFANG
+970 HANDELANG
-979 ETSLASNDP
+979 DTSLASNDS
-988 SKDRVVA
+988 SKGRVVA

-1021 TKGDIKTAAPLA
+1021 TKGDIKTATPLA
-1033 VGRMTWDNKPA
+1033 VGRMTWDTKPA

-1061 MQIGRLPS
+1061 MQMGRLPP
-1069 GPARRDMLS
+1069 GPARREMLS
-1078 VFNAGVQAVART
+1078 VFTAGVQAVART
-1090 LARLHTHSVEGRPG
+1090 LARLHTHGVEGRPG
-1104 TEYLEWYFNAATK
+1104 TEYLEWYFTAATK

-1130 SAGLEVDQLPEKMN
+1130 CAGLEVDQLPAKMN
-1144 QLVADCKRD
+1144 HLIADCKRD
-1153 IASRPRTTVVH
+1153 IANRPRTTVVH

-1171 FFYDSATGHVTMID
+1171 FFYDRATGHVTMID

-1202 PERDLGHFMH
+1202 PERDLGHFVH

-1222 LTRQEMQESTAD
+1222 LTRQEMQESTTD
-1234 FVEAYLGNAAAPANV
+1234 FVEAYLGNAAAPANL

-1257 CSALSFLTYAAQ
+1257 CSALSFLNYAVQ
-1269 SDQTKVEMQVKI
+1269 SDQTKVGLQIKI
-1281 LQDLFCLGEGWTQFD
+1281 LEDLFRLGEGWAQLD
-1296 GMQGL
+1296 GMRGL